1 MTAETRSELERAEPP
16 EVLDLLVVGGGP
28 GGTAVAFR
36 GRELGLS
43 VLVVDY
49 DDLMKR
55 IRDYSKDKLILPG
68 FGGGD
73 AMRFPKGDRLV
84 DALRFGPIDK
94 DDMCACWKELY
105 REHGVPVRVGVELT
119 GLEADSG
126 GTWRAQCWDHR
137 ERCDASFAA
146 RAVAIAIGRGVP
158 RRFDIPGNTDG
169 IAYRLDDA
177 TAYVGRPACVI
188 GGGTSAAEAVIA
200 ISNAKAQAGDPTALY
215 WSYRGDRM
223 PRVSKALAE
232 VFFEAYVGN
241 GNIRYY
247 PKSEPVA
254 IVAGAD
260 RREYL
265 SIRVDRRE
273 MAERPSETSH
283 LEFLKED
290 CIACIGEDI
299 PESLLASFG
308 IHMATGGPGGR
319 KRMVVSRWLESCQP
333 NVFLVGDLLSQAY
346 LETDDFEADPAGF
359 REIKHRG
366 NIKAALRDGVLVAE
380 AVKQRLEGRAEIEV
394 RLEDAEEVAAG
405 AAPVAALTQP
415 VDSGGP
421 PPESL
426 EPDRAEVER
435 EAWLVRLLPTG
446 VEENEYPV
454 RSRGVTTIG
463 SGECDVSFPSDSM
476 LAKLHASISHT
487 EDGWFLRDDGSETGV
502 FLRLPAARKRE
513 IGARDL
519 LRIGRQFLLFGGE
532 GDGYGF
538 THYDHAGRE
547 VGRHALEAKVTIVG
561 RKAPDITLAAE
572 DGTLSRRHLAL
583 SIEEGR
589 LLAKD
594 LKSVNGSYLRVRTA
608 TALEPGDQ
616 IRAGQ
621 QVLVFTLRAEEEA
634 RERAAARAA
643 QAAAAEPATPEKAEK
658 AAAAASV
665 AFKGTAGSF
674 PARPL
679 QTVCEVAEENGVA
692 IVAECHSGICG
703 SDPVR
708 ILAGAEHVAGAADD
722 RERETLEELCELE
735 PGPCRLACMLRVRGP
750 VEIEILESKS

>member
-1 MTAETRSELERAEPP
+1 MTPEAAAARETEAP
-16 EVLDLLVVGGGP
+16 EVLDVLVVGGGP

-36 GRELGLS
+36 ARELGLS
-43 VLVVDY
+43 VLVIDY

-73 AMRFPKGDRLV
+73 AMRFPKGGRLV
-84 DALRFGPIDK
+84 DCLRFGPIDK
-94 DDMCACWKELY
+94 DDMCACWKDLY
-105 REHGVPVRVGVELT
+105 REHEVATRVGMELT
-119 GLEADSG
+119 GLEPRADG
-126 GTWRAQCWDHR
+126 IWRAQCWDHR
-137 ERCDASFAA
+137 ERCDAAYAA
-146 RAVAIAIGRGVP
+146 RAVVIAIGRGVP
-158 RRFDIPGNTDG
+158 RRFDIPGNTDA

-177 TAYVGRPACVI
+177 SVYVGRPACVI

-200 ISNAKAQAGDPTALY
+200 ISNAKARAGDPTALY

-247 PKSEPVA
+247 PLSEPVA

-283 LEFLKED
+283 LEFLKQD
-290 CIACIGEDI
+290 CLACIGEDI
-299 PESLLASFG
+299 PEGLLASFG
-308 IHMATGGPGGR
+308 IHMATGGPSRR
-319 KRMVVSRWLESCQP
+319 KRMVVTRWLESCQP

-346 LETDDFEADPAGF
+346 LETDDFDGDPATF

-380 AVKQRLEGRAEIEV
+380 AIKQRLEGRAEIEV
-394 RLEDAEEVAAG
+394 ELEDAEEVAAA

-421 PPESL
+421 PAESL
-426 EPDRAEVER
+426 APERAEVER

-446 VEENEYPV
+446 VEEDEYPV

-463 SGECDVSFPSDSM
+463 SGDCDASFPSDSM
-476 LAKLHASISHT
+476 LSKLHASISHT

-502 FLRLPAARKRE
+502 FLRLQAARKRD
-513 IGARDL
+513 IAPRDL

-532 GDGYGF
+532 GEGYGF

-547 VGRHALEAKVTIVG
+547 VGRHELGGKVTIVG
-561 RKAPDITLAAE
+561 RKAPDITLSPD

-583 SIEEGR
+583 SIEDGR

-634 RERAAARAA
+634 RARAAARAA
-643 QAAAAEPATPEKAEK
+643 AEVTEKVEPAAAGEAE
-658 AAAAASV
+658 ASV
-665 AFKGTAGSF
+665 AFQGTAGSF
-674 PARPL
+674 AARPL
-679 QTVCEVAEENGVA
+679 QTVCEIAEENGVA
-692 IVAECHSGICG
+692 IVAECHAGICG

-708 ILAGAEHVAGAADD
+708 IVAGAEHVAGAADD
-722 RERETLEELCELE
+722 QERETLEDLCGLE

-750 VEIEILESKS
+750 VEIEILESKR

>member
-1 MTAETRSELERAEPP
+1 MTAKAPSPLD
-16 EVLDLLVVGGGP
+16 VLIVGGGP

-36 GRELGLS
+36 ARELDLA

-73 AMRFPKGDRLV
+73 AMRFPKGGRLV
-84 DALRFGPIDK
+84 DALRFGPVDK
-94 DDMCACWKELY
+94 DEICACWKDLY
-105 REHGVPVRVGVELT
+105 REHEVPARVGLELT
-119 GLEADSG
+119 GLERSADG
-126 GTWRAQCWDHR
+126 LWRAECWDHR
-137 ERCDASFAA
+137 ERREESLAA
-146 RAVAIAIGRGVP
+146 RAVVIAIGRGVP
-158 RRFDIPGNTDG
+158 RRFDIPGNSDG
-169 IAYRLDDA
+169 ISYRLEDPEP
-177 TAYVGRPACVI
+177 YVGRPACVI

-200 ISNAKAQAGDPTALY
+200 ISNAKARAGDGTAIY

-247 PKSEPVA
+247 PMSEPVA

-265 SIRVDRRE
+265 SVRVDRRT

-290 CIACIGEDI
+290 CVACIGEDI
-299 PESLLASFG
+299 PEKLLASFG
-308 IHMATGGPGGR
+308 IHMATGGQNRR

-346 LETDDFEADPAGF
+346 LETDDFDGDPAGF
-359 REIKHRG
+359 REVKHRG

-380 AVKQRLEGRAEIEV
+380 VIRQRLEGRAEIEV
-394 RLEDAEEVAAG
+394 RLEDADEVAAPS
-405 AAPVAALTQP
+405 AAVAAFTRP

-421 PPESL
+421 PAESL
-426 EPDRAEVER
+426 EPERAEVER
-435 EAWLVRLLPTG
+435 EAWLVRRLPTG

-463 SGECDVSFPSDSM
+463 SGGCDVSFPSDSM
-476 LAKLHASISHT
+476 LSKVHASISHN
-487 EDGWFLRDDGSETGV
+487 EDGWFLRDDGSDTGV
-502 FLRLPAARKRE
+502 FLRLTPARKRE
-513 IGARDL
+513 VGPRDL
-519 LRIGRQFLLFGGE
+519 LRIGRQFLLFGRE
-532 GDGYGF
+532 DGVF
-538 THYDHAGRE
+538 TLTHYDHEGRE
-547 VGRHALEAKVTIVG
+547 LGRHELAGTVTIVG
-561 RKAPDITLAAE
+561 RKAPDITIAE
-572 DGTLSRRHLAL
+572 DDATLSRRHLAL
-583 SIEEGR
+583 SIEDGR

-608 TALEPGDQ
+608 TRLEAGDQ
-616 IRAGQ
+616 LRVGQ
-621 QVLVFTLRAEEEA
+621 QILTFTLREQEEE
-634 RERAAARAA
+634 RERAR
-643 QAAAAEPATPEKAEK
+643 QAAAAARPARAPAAKGAE
-658 AAAAASV
+658 AAV
-665 AFKGTAGSF
+665 AFKGSSGRFAV
-674 PARPL
+674 RPL

-708 ILAGAEHVAGAADD
+708 ILAGAEHVSDGPDD
-722 RERETLEELCELE
+722 QERETLEDLCGLE

-750 VEIEILESKS
+750 VEIEILDAKPGGS